1 MKRSWLLTVMIGLA
15 LAPAQELFAQKI
27 LTVEEAIA
35 TVLKNNY
42 DIELLRNDSASY
54 ALDKSYA
61 KAAFMPRINSTTG
74 LVFNNNDQLQKFTDG
89 TKRQRNGI
97 RSNNLAG
104 SVQLNWTIFNGLKMV
119 TTRVKLNEFVKLG
132 DLAIKNQ
139 MITSVASLLVN
150 YYSIVH
156 QKQQLK
162 AVEEQMSINE
172 ERVKLSEKKL
182 SVGLGAKPELLQA
195 KVDLNAQRAA
205 RLKQQTLIA
214 QLKEQL
220 NLIMNIPSTVG
231 YEVYDSIVINNRILL
246 QDLISGLENT
256 SPSLLITKKNIDI
269 SQLVLKERKADL
281 YPIVA
286 LNSNYNYS
294 KTDNQA
300 VVNPFTP
307 LYSRNNGFNYGLGI
321 TIPILNGLNAK
332 RLIQQS
338 QLDIAFLKL
347 SYQSQQATLN
357 TAITKAYKEYTMQQ
371 QALLLEEDNILLAKE
386 NVFISLERYRLGVST
401 YLELRETQKS
411 LADAYTRLL
420 AARYNTKLAEIELMR
435 LNGNLMQ

>member
-1 MKRSWLLTVMIGLA
+1 MKKSWLLTVMIGLA
-15 LAPAQELFAQKI
+15 LTPAQYLFAQKI

-74 LVFNNNDQLQKFTDG
+74 FVLNNNDQLQKFTDG
-89 TKRQRNGI
+89 TKRERKAI

-104 SVQLNWTIFNGLKMV
+104 SVQLNWTLFNGHKMV
-119 TTRVKLNEFVKLG
+119 TTREKLNEFVKLG

-150 YYSIVH
+150 YYNIVH

-195 KVDLNAQRAA
+195 KVDLNAQKSA

-220 NLIMNIPSTVG
+220 NLIMNIPSAVG
-231 YEVYDSIVINNRILL
+231 YEVSDSIVINNRLLL
-246 QDLISGLENT
+246 QDLISSLEST
-256 SPSLLITKKNIDI
+256 SPTLLLTKKNIDI
-269 SQLVLKERKADL
+269 SQLVMKERKADR
-281 YPIVA
+281 YPIVSF
-286 LNSNYNYS
+286 NSNYNYS

-321 TIPILNGLNAK
+321 TIPILNGLNTK

-338 QLDIAFLKL
+338 QLEISFLKL

-357 TAITKAYKEYTMQQ
+357 TNITKAFKEYTMQQ

-401 YLELRETQKS
+401 YLELRESQKS
-411 LADAYTRLL
+411 LEDAYTRLL
-420 AARYNTKLAEIELMR
+420 AARYNTKLAEIELLR

>member
-1 MKRSWLLTVMIGLA
+1 MKRSWLLTAMIGLA
-15 LAPAQELFAQKI
+15 IAPAQELFAQKI

-74 LVFNNNDQLQKFTDG
+74 FIFNNNDQLQKFTDG
-89 TKRQRNGI
+89 TKRERNGI

-139 MITSVASLLVN
+139 MINSVASLLVN
-150 YYSIVH
+150 YYNIVH

-256 SPSLLITKKNIDI
+256 STTLLITKKNIDI

-286 LNSNYNYS
+286 FNSNYNYS

-411 LADAYTRLL
+411 LEDAYTRLL

>member
-1 MKRSWLLTVMIGLA
+1 MKKSWLLTVMIGLA
-15 LAPAQELFAQKI
+15 LTPAQYLFAQKI

-74 LVFNNNDQLQKFTDG
+74 FVLNNNDQLQKFTDG
-89 TKRQRNGI
+89 TKRERKSI

-104 SVQLNWTIFNGLKMV
+104 SVQLNWTLFNGHKMV
-119 TTRVKLNEFVKLG
+119 TTREKLNEFVKLG

-150 YYSIVH
+150 YYNIVH

-195 KVDLNAQRAA
+195 KVDLNAQKSA

-220 NLIMNIPSTVG
+220 NLIMNIPSAIG
-231 YEVYDSIVINNRILL
+231 YEVSDSIVINNRLLL
-246 QDLISGLENT
+246 QDLISSLEST
-256 SPSLLITKKNIDI
+256 SPTLLLTKKNIDI
-269 SQLVLKERKADL
+269 SQLVMKERKADR
-281 YPIVA
+281 YPIVSF
-286 LNSNYNYS
+286 NSNYNYS

-321 TIPILNGLNAK
+321 TIPILNGLNTK

-338 QLDIAFLKL
+338 QLEISFLKL

-357 TAITKAYKEYTMQQ
+357 TNITKAFKEYTMQQ

-411 LADAYTRLL
+411 LEDAYTRLL
-420 AARYNTKLAEIELMR
+420 AARYNTKLAEIELLR

>member
-150 YYSIVH
+150 YYNIVH

-307 LYSRNNGFNYGLGI
+307 LYNRNNGFNYGLGI

-357 TAITKAYKEYTMQQ
+357 TAITKAFKEYTMQQ

>member
-1 MKRSWLLTVMIGLA
+1 MKKSWLLTVMIGLA
-15 LAPAQELFAQKI
+15 LTPAQYLFAQKI

-74 LVFNNNDQLQKFTDG
+74 FVLNNNDQLQKFTDG
-89 TKRQRNGI
+89 TKRERKAI

-104 SVQLNWTIFNGLKMV
+104 SVQLNWTLFNGHKMV
-119 TTRVKLNEFVKLG
+119 TTREKLNEFVKLG

-139 MITSVASLLVN
+139 MIASVASLLVN
-150 YYSIVH
+150 YYNIVH

-195 KVDLNAQRAA
+195 KVDLNAQKSA

-220 NLIMNIPSTVG
+220 NLIMNIPSAVG
-231 YEVYDSIVINNRILL
+231 YEVSDSIVINNRLLL
-246 QDLISGLENT
+246 QDLISSLEST
-256 SPSLLITKKNIDI
+256 SPTLLLTKKNIDI
-269 SQLVLKERKADL
+269 SQLVMKERKADR
-281 YPIVA
+281 YPIVSF
-286 LNSNYNYS
+286 NSNYNYS

-307 LYSRNNGFNYGLGI
+307 LYSRNNGFNYGLGV
-321 TIPILNGLNAK
+321 TIPILNGLNTK

-338 QLDIAFLKL
+338 QLEISFLKL

-357 TAITKAYKEYTMQQ
+357 TNITKAFKEYTMQQ

-411 LADAYTRLL
+411 LEDAYTRLL
-420 AARYNTKLAEIELMR
+420 AARYNTKLAEIELLR

>member
-150 YYSIVH
+150 YYNIVH

>member
-1 MKRSWLLTVMIGLA
+1 MIGLA
-15 LAPAQELFAQKI
+15 LTPAQYLFAQKI

-74 LVFNNNDQLQKFTDG
+74 FVLNNNDQLQKFTDG
-89 TKRQRNGI
+89 TKRERKSI

-104 SVQLNWTIFNGLKMV
+104 SVQLNWTLFNGHKMV
-119 TTRVKLNEFVKLG
+119 TTREKLNEFVKLG

-150 YYSIVH
+150 YYNIVH

-195 KVDLNAQRAA
+195 KVDLNAQKSA

-220 NLIMNIPSTVG
+220 NLIMNIPSAVG
-231 YEVYDSIVINNRILL
+231 YEVSDSIVINNRLLL
-246 QDLISGLENT
+246 QDLISSLEST
-256 SPSLLITKKNIDI
+256 SPTLLLTKKNIDI
-269 SQLVLKERKADL
+269 SQLVMKERKADR
-281 YPIVA
+281 YPIVSF
-286 LNSNYNYS
+286 NSNYNYS

-321 TIPILNGLNAK
+321 TIPILNGLNTK

-338 QLDIAFLKL
+338 QLEISFLKL

-357 TAITKAYKEYTMQQ
+357 TNITKAFKEYTMQQ

-411 LADAYTRLL
+411 LEDAYTRLL
-420 AARYNTKLAEIELMR
+420 AARYNTKLAEIELLR

>member
-1 MKRSWLLTVMIGLA
+1 MKKSWLITVMIGLA
-15 LAPAQELFAQKI
+15 LAPAQQLFAQKI
-27 LTVEEAIA
+27 LTVEAAIA
-35 TVLKNNY
+35 TVLQNNY
-42 DIELLRNDSASY
+42 DIQLLRNDSASY
-54 ALDKSYA
+54 ALDKSFA
-61 KAAFMPRINSTTG
+61 KAAFLPRINGNTG

-89 TKRQRNGI
+89 TKRERNNI

-104 SVQLNWTIFNGLKMV
+104 SVQLSWTLFNGHKMV
-119 TTRVKLNEFVKLG
+119 TTKEKLNEFVKLG

-139 MITSVASLLVN
+139 MTTSVASLLVN
-150 YYSIVH
+150 YYNIVH

-269 SQLVLKERKADL
+269 SQLILKERKADL

-357 TAITKAYKEYTMQQ
+357 TAITKAFKEYTMQQ

>member
-1 MKRSWLLTVMIGLA
+1 MKKSWLLTVMIGLA
-15 LAPAQELFAQKI
+15 LTPAQYLFAQKI

-61 KAAFMPRINSTTG
+61 KAAFMPRINSTSG
-74 LVFNNNDQLQKFTDG
+74 FVLNNNDQLQKFTDG
-89 TKRQRNGI
+89 TKRERKAI

-104 SVQLNWTIFNGLKMV
+104 SVQLNCTLFNGHKMV
-119 TTRVKLNEFVKLG
+119 TTREKLNEFVKLG

-150 YYSIVH
+150 YYNIVH

-195 KVDLNAQRAA
+195 KVDLNAQKSA

-220 NLIMNIPSTVG
+220 NLIMNIPSAVG
-231 YEVYDSIVINNRILL
+231 YEVSDSIVINNRLLL
-246 QDLISGLENT
+246 QDLISSLEST
-256 SPSLLITKKNIDI
+256 SPTLLLTKKNIDI
-269 SQLVLKERKADL
+269 SQLVMKERKADR
-281 YPIVA
+281 YPIVSF
-286 LNSNYNYS
+286 NSNYNYS

-321 TIPILNGLNAK
+321 TIPILNGLNTK
-332 RLIQQS
+332 RIIQQS
-338 QLDIAFLKL
+338 QLEIYFLKL

-357 TAITKAYKEYTMQQ
+357 TNITKAFKEYTMQQ

-411 LADAYTRLL
+411 LEDAYTRLL
-420 AARYNTKLAEIELMR
+420 AARYNTKLAEIELLR

>member
-1 MKRSWLLTVMIGLA
+1 MKRSWLLTVMIGMA
-15 LAPAQELFAQKI
+15 IAPAQELFAQKI
-27 LTVEEAIA
+27 LTFEEAIA

-269 SQLVLKERKADL
+269 SQLILKERKADL

-357 TAITKAYKEYTMQQ
+357 TAITKAFKEYTMQQ

>member
-1 MKRSWLLTVMIGLA
+1 MKKSWLLTVMIGLA
-15 LAPAQELFAQKI
+15 LTPAQYLFAQKI

-74 LVFNNNDQLQKFTDG
+74 FVLNNNDQLQKFTDG
-89 TKRQRNGI
+89 TKRERKAI

-104 SVQLNWTIFNGLKMV
+104 SVQLNWTLFNGHKMV
-119 TTRVKLNEFVKLG
+119 TTREKLNEFVKLG

-139 MITSVASLLVN
+139 MITSVASLLIN
-150 YYSIVH
+150 YYNIVH

-195 KVDLNAQRAA
+195 KVDLNAQKSA

-220 NLIMNIPSTVG
+220 NLIMNIPSAVG
-231 YEVYDSIVINNRILL
+231 YEVSDSIVINNRLLL
-246 QDLISGLENT
+246 QDLISSLEST
-256 SPSLLITKKNIDI
+256 SPTLLLTKKNIDI
-269 SQLVLKERKADL
+269 SQLVMKERKADR
-281 YPIVA
+281 YPIVSF
-286 LNSNYNYS
+286 NSNYNYS

-321 TIPILNGLNAK
+321 TIPILNGLNTK

-338 QLDIAFLKL
+338 QLEISFLKL

-357 TAITKAYKEYTMQQ
+357 TNITKAFKEYTMQQ

-411 LADAYTRLL
+411 LEDAYTRLL
-420 AARYNTKLAEIELMR
+420 AARYNTKLAEIELLR

>member
-1 MKRSWLLTVMIGLA
+1 MKKSWLLTVMIGLA
-15 LAPAQELFAQKI
+15 LTPAQYLFAQKI
-27 LTVEEAIA
+27 LSVEEAIA

-74 LVFNNNDQLQKFTDG
+74 FVLNNNDQLQKFTDG
-89 TKRQRNGI
+89 TKRERKAI

-104 SVQLNWTIFNGLKMV
+104 SVQLNWTLFNGHKMV
-119 TTRVKLNEFVKLG
+119 TTREKLNEFVKLG

-150 YYSIVH
+150 YYNIVH

-195 KVDLNAQRAA
+195 KVDLNAQKSA

-220 NLIMNIPSTVG
+220 NLIMNIPSAVG
-231 YEVYDSIVINNRILL
+231 YEVSDSIVINNRLLL
-246 QDLISGLENT
+246 QDLISSLEST
-256 SPSLLITKKNIDI
+256 SPTLLLTKKNIDI
-269 SQLVLKERKADL
+269 SQLVMKERKADR
-281 YPIVA
+281 YPIVSF
-286 LNSNYNYS
+286 NSNYNYS

-321 TIPILNGLNAK
+321 TIPILNGLNTK

-338 QLDIAFLKL
+338 QLEISFLKL

-357 TAITKAYKEYTMQQ
+357 TNITKAFKEYTMQQ

-411 LADAYTRLL
+411 LEDAYTRLL
-420 AARYNTKLAEIELMR
+420 AARYNTKLAEIELLR

>member
-1 MKRSWLLTVMIGLA
+1 MKKSWLLTVMIGLA
-15 LAPAQELFAQKI
+15 LTPAQQLFAQKI

-74 LVFNNNDQLQKFTDG
+74 FVFNNNDQLQKFTDG
-89 TKRQRNGI
+89 TKRERNGI
-97 RSNNLAG
+97 RSNNLVG
-104 SVQLNWTIFNGLKMV
+104 TIQLNWTIFNGHKMV
-119 TTRVKLNEFVKLG
+119 TTRAKLNEFVKLG

-139 MITSVASLLVN
+139 MISSVASLLVN
-150 YYSIVH
+150 YYNIVH

-172 ERVKLSEKKL
+172 ERVKLAEKKL

-195 KVDLNAQRAA
+195 KVDLNAQRSA

-256 SPSLLITKKNIDI
+256 SPTLLITKKNIDI
-269 SQLVLKERKADL
+269 SQLVLKERQADR
-281 YPIVA
+281 YPIVSF
-286 LNSNYNYS
+286 NSNYNYS

-307 LYSRNNGFNYGLGI
+307 LYSRNNGFNYGLGV
-321 TIPILNGLNAK
+321 TIPILNGLNTK

-338 QLDIAFLKL
+338 QLDIAFLKI
-347 SYQSQQATLN
+347 SYQSQQATIN
-357 TAITKAYKEYTMQQ
+357 TAIAKAYKEYTMQQ

-411 LADAYTRLL
+411 LEDAYTRLL

>member
-1 MKRSWLLTVMIGLA
+1 MKKSWLLTVMIGLA
-15 LAPAQELFAQKI
+15 LTPAQYLFAQKI

-74 LVFNNNDQLQKFTDG
+74 FVLNNNDQLQKFTDG
-89 TKRQRNGI
+89 TKRERKAI

-104 SVQLNWTIFNGLKMV
+104 SVQLNWTLFNGHKMV
-119 TTRVKLNEFVKLG
+119 TTREKLNEFVKLG

-150 YYSIVH
+150 YYNIVH

-195 KVDLNAQRAA
+195 KVDLNAQKSA

-220 NLIMNIPSTVG
+220 NLIMNIPSAVG
-231 YEVYDSIVINNRILL
+231 YEVSDSIVINNRLLL
-246 QDLISGLENT
+246 QDLISSLEST
-256 SPSLLITKKNIDI
+256 SPTLLLTKKNIDI
-269 SQLVLKERKADL
+269 SQLVMKERKADR
-281 YPIVA
+281 YPIVSF
-286 LNSNYNYS
+286 NSNYNYS

-321 TIPILNGLNAK
+321 TIPILNGINTK

-338 QLDIAFLKL
+338 QLEISFLKL

-357 TAITKAYKEYTMQQ
+357 TNITKAFKEYTMQQ

-411 LADAYTRLL
+411 LEDAYTRLL
-420 AARYNTKLAEIELMR
+420 AARYNTKLAEIELLR

>member
-1 MKRSWLLTVMIGLA
+1 MKKSWLLTVMIGLA
-15 LAPAQELFAQKI
+15 LTPAQQLFAQKI

-61 KAAFMPRINSTTG
+61 KAAFMPRINSTSG
-74 LVFNNNDQLQKFTDG
+74 FVFNNNDQLQKFTDG
-89 TKRQRNGI
+89 TKKERKGI
-97 RSNNLAG
+97 GSNNLVG
-104 SVQLNWTIFNGLKMV
+104 TVQLNWTLFNGHKMV
-119 TTRVKLNEFVKLG
+119 TTRAKLNEFVKLG

-139 MITSVASLLVN
+139 MISSVASLLVN
-150 YYSIVH
+150 YYNIVH

-172 ERVKLSEKKL
+172 ERVKLAEKKL

-195 KVDLNAQRAA
+195 KVDLNAQRSA

-256 SPSLLITKKNIDI
+256 SPTLLITKKNIDI
-269 SQLVLKERKADL
+269 SQLVLKERQADR
-281 YPIVA
+281 YPIVSF
-286 LNSNYNYS
+286 NSNYNYS

-307 LYSRNNGFNYGLGI
+307 LYSRNNGFNYGLGV
-321 TIPILNGLNAK
+321 TIPILNGLNTK

-338 QLDIAFLKL
+338 QLDIAFLKI
-347 SYQSQQATLN
+347 SYQSQQATIN
-357 TAITKAYKEYTMQQ
+357 TAIAKAYKEYTMQQ

-411 LADAYTRLL
+411 LEDAYTRLL